1 MSAFHI
7 MQLMGLIWGKE
18 VKEMR
23 FIKIALLSLIAPALI
38 FSYAFAAA
46 DTAKGKTLFNDV
58 KFAGGTA
65 GKSCNSCH
73 PGGKGLEKAADKK
86 EFNLGGKTQKS
97 LEEAVNVCIVMA
109 NKGKAIDVKS
119 DRMKELV
126 AYIKSLKVKASTE
139 KPKEK
144 RK

>member
-1 MSAFHI
+1 
-7 MQLMGLIWGKE
+7 
-18 VKEMR
+18 MR
-23 FIKIALLSLIAPALI
+23 FIKIVLLSLIALGLI

-46 DTAKGKTLFNDV
+46 DTAKGKELFNDV

-73 PGGKGLEKAADKK
+73 PGGKGLEKAGDKK
-86 EFNLGGKTQKS
+86 DFSLGGKMQKS
-97 LEEAVNVCIVMA
+97 LEEALNVCIVMA

-126 AYIKSLKVKASTE
+126 AYIKSLKPVAAAE
-139 KPKEK
+139 KPD

>member
-1 MSAFHI
+1 
-7 MQLMGLIWGKE
+7 
-18 VKEMR
+18 MR
-23 FIKIALLSLIAPALI
+23 LIKIVLLSLIALGLI
-38 FSYAFAAA
+38 FSYAFAAS
-46 DTAKGKTLFNDV
+46 DTDKGKALFNDV

-73 PGGKGLEKAADKK
+73 PGGKGLEKAGDKK
-86 EFNLGGKTQKS
+86 DFSLGGKMQKS
-97 LEEAVNVCIVMA
+97 LEEALNVCIVMA

-126 AYIKSLKVKASTE
+126 AYIKSLKPVAAAE
-139 KPKEK
+139 KPE

>member
-1 MSAFHI
+1 
-7 MQLMGLIWGKE
+7 MG
-18 VKEMR
+18 
-23 FIKIALLSLIAPALI
+23 FIKIALLSLIAPGLI

-65 GKSCNSCH
+65 GISCNSCH
-73 PGGKGLEKAADKK
+73 PEGKGLEKAADKK
-86 EFNLGGKTQKS
+86 EFDLGGKMQKS
-97 LEEAVNVCIVMA
+97 LEEAVNVCIVIA

-126 AYIKSLKVKASTE
+126 AYIKSLKVKAAAE

-144 RK
+144 GM

>member
-1 MSAFHI
+1 
-7 MQLMGLIWGKE
+7 
-18 VKEMR
+18 MR
-23 FIKIALLSLIAPALI
+23 FIKIALLSLIAMGLI

-65 GKSCNSCH
+65 GISCNSCH
-73 PGGKGLEKAADKK
+73 PEGMGLEKAADKK
-86 EFNLGGKTQKS
+86 EFNLGGKMQKS

-126 AYIKSLKVKASTE
+126 AYIKSLKPIAAAE
-139 KPKEK
+139 KPE